1 MNQRFTVLKTFF
13 KNDYSVFL
21 RHLTQKNNILIIH
34 CRRFILVFDNLKHY
48 LRSMF
53 ILLRQIIHIMMKALN
68 DEMFTKINTYT
79 LRDYSKLK
87 HYLYLLNR
95 SLYKYK

>member
-1 MNQRFTVLKTFF
+1 
-13 KNDYSVFL
+13 
-21 RHLTQKNNILIIH
+21 
-34 CRRFILVFDNLKHY
+34 
-48 LRSMF
+48 
-53 ILLRQIIHIMMKALN
+53 MKALN